1 MSDLP
6 NPPDRGIETSR
17 RRNGE
22 CSWRRGAWGVWVND
36 ALDFLAIAFVLGDI
50 ARRRGVR
57 WIGGLA
63 FGGLSY

>member
-1 MSDLP
+1 VLVA
-6 NPPDRGIETSR
+6 
-17 RRNGE
+17 
-22 CSWRRGAWGVWVND
+22 AWGVWVND